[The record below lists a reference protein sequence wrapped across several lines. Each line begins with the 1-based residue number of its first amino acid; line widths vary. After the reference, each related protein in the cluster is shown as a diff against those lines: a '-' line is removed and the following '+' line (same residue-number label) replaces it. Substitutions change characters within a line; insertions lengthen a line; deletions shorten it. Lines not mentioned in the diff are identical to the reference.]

1 MNKKISL
8 GIDIG
13 IAALVAELTFIVTY
27 NYAMNVFNKTV
38 RSVTEKEESY
48 TKLAEMDQYVR
59 ANYVGEL
66 DEAYL
71 MQSIMEGYIS
81 GIGDTNAEY
90 YSAEEYA
97 DVLREE
103 EGVTIGIGITWEK
116 EASGYIKILSVNEGS
131 SAANMGLIPGD
142 IITAVNNTDVIAFEN
157 GYDEAS
163 ALLNCAEG
171 TKVKLHIKRSDI
183 EGVSEFFAVD
193 TVSQKS
199 EVISVSSVLMDKVG
213 YVKVSTFNNKTPDQ
227 FRNAVNAMLEEG
239 AEALLFDVRDN
250 SVGSLASL
258 QGCLDCILGDSDV
271 VTAYFKDKEEVVV
284 KTTEAEKIVMPMAV
298 IINGNTASSAEL
310 FALALREKAEAH
322 IVGVQS
328 KGNGVLE
335 YTHKLSGGAA
345 VRVSVA
351 ELRTEKSGEFN
362 GVGVKPDFEIAIPNG
377 EGLVIE
383 HNEFSEQ
390 DIQLAKAIEVVSPA
404 DAAVA
409 ETTAEESEE

>member
-1 MNKKISL
+1 M
-8 GIDIG
+8 
-13 IAALVAELTFIVTY
+13 
-27 NYAMNVFNKTV
+27 
-38 RSVTEKEESY
+38 
-48 TKLAEMDQYVR
+48 
-59 ANYVGEL
+59 
-66 DEAYL
+66 
-71 MQSIMEGYIS
+71 
-81 GIGDTNAEY
+81 
-90 YSAEEYA
+90 
-97 DVLREE
+97 
-103 EGVTIGIGITWEK
+103 
-116 EASGYIKILSVNEGS
+116 
-131 SAANMGLIPGD
+131 
-142 IITAVNNTDVIAFEN
+142 
-157 GYDEAS
+157 
-163 ALLNCAEG
+163 
-171 TKVKLHIKRSDI
+171 
-183 EGVSEFFAVD
+183 
-193 TVSQKS
+193 
-199 EVISVSSVLMDKVG
+199 
-213 YVKVSTFNNKTPDQ
+213 
-227 FRNAVNAMLEEG
+227 
-239 AEALLFDVRDN
+239 
-250 SVGSLASL
+250 
-258 QGCLDCILGDSDV
+258 
-271 VTAYFKDKEEVVV
+271 V